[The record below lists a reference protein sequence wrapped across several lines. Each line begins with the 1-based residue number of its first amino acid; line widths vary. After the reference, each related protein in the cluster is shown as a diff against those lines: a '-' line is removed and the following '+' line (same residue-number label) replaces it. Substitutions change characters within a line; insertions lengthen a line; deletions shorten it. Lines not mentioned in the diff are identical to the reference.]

1 MVRPVEFGSV
11 VAAFMATFARQN
23 ATDRPT
29 SAKLRRMN
37 FGPLVLIV
45 AMVVF
50 IPVVL
55 GTGML
60 LSMALGA
67 LLRHRAEELHPRS
80 QYIGLN
86 K

>member
-1 MVRPVEFGSV
+1 
-11 VAAFMATFARQN
+11 
-23 ATDRPT
+23 
-29 SAKLRRMN
+29 MN
-37 FGPLVLIV
+37 FGPLILIV

-67 LLRHRAEELHPRS
+67 LLRRRAEELHPGS
-80 QYIGLN
+80 PYTGLN